1 MARIQDNVIR
11 QRNHNAVSRLV
22 RANGDKNALAGLKDN
37 LDRALRIFNVCL
49 AGSIW
54 LSLTASFQ
62 TELGLNTN
70 VTVNDL
76 HRNALTGQGSG
87 RAQQPSVITISHLPA
102 KEY

>member
-1 MARIQDNVIR
+1 MARIQDNVVK

-22 RANGDKNALAGLKDN
+22 RANGDKNALVGLRDG

-54 LSLTASFQ
+54 HSLTASSQ

-70 VTVNDL
+70 VMVNEL
-76 HRNALTGQGSG
+76 HRNALTGQGG
-87 RAQQPSVITISHLPA
+87 ARAQHPSVITTPYLPA
-102 KEY
+102 KEC